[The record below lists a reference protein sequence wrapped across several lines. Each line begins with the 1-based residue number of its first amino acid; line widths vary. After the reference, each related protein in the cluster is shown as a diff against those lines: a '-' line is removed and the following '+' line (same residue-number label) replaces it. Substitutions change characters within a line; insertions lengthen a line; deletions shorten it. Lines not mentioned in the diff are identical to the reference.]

1 LKPSQHRMA
10 DTLFRNTAR
19 GREPLAP
26 PSDEHVHYQ
35 PLRRAGIGVI
45 TSRPQTAEN
54 ACRCWAC
61 RLGFNVDHSQLKR

>member
-1 LKPSQHRMA
+1 MKPSQYRLA
-10 DTLFRNTAR
+10 DTLFRTTAR
-19 GREPLAP
+19 GREPLSP

-45 TSRPQTAEN
+45 TSRPQTSAS

-61 RLGFNVDHSQLKR
+61 RLGFNVDHSTLKR

>member
-1 LKPSQHRMA
+1 MKPAQHRMA
-10 DTLFRNTAR
+10 DTLFRTTAR

-45 TSRPQTAEN
+45 TSRPLTAEN
-54 ACRCWAC
+54 TCRCWAC
-61 RLGFNVDHSQLKR
+61 RLGFNVDHAKLTR